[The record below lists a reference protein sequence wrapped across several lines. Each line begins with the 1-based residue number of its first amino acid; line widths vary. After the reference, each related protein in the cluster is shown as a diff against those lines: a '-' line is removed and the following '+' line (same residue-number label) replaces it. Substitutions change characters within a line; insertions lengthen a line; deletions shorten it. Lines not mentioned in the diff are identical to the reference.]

1 MALSKYFESE
11 ENTEL
16 CAKKWFK
23 EYKNVLQ
30 RCFEKIRIPLKCN
43 SSEFRKIQNQG
54 IAIWYSKG

>member
-30 RCFEKIRIPLKCN
+30 DVL
-43 SSEFRKIQNQG
+43 RK
-54 IAIWYSKG
+54 